1 MILHMGELQ
10 KITVTVPSSL
20 LKTATDA
27 TGKGVT
33 ETVRTALADLAHREA
48 CRRIR
53 SMRGKVKLDIDL
65 KALRED

>member
-1 MILHMGELQ
+1 MSEMQ
-10 KITVTVPSSL
+10 NITVTVPASL
-20 LKTATDA
+20 LRTATNA

-33 ETVRTALADLAHREA
+33 ETVREALKDLAHREA

-53 SMRGKVKLDIDL
+53 AMRGKLKLDIDL